1 LSPTQGKVIEN
12 QMRKFC
18 IAIVLFS
25 ISCLFG
31 ADESPGEA
39 KNIYGVLLQA
49 IQDGDASVFQE
60 LGTEAF
66 KKQMTPDLFRSAQNE
81 IGIRLREG
89 YVSSYLGKIS
99 KSNREIFLWKITTS
113 RNSDQLLATLVLEK
127 NKVAGFYFQ

>member
-1 LSPTQGKVIEN
+1 
-12 QMRKFC
+12 MRKFC

-89 YVSSYLGKIS
+89 YVSSYHGKIS

>member
-1 LSPTQGKVIEN
+1 
-12 QMRKFC
+12 MRKFC

-113 RNSDQLLATLVLEK
+113 RNPDQLLATLVLEK

>member
-1 LSPTQGKVIEN
+1 
-12 QMRKFC
+12 MRKFC

-89 YVSSYLGKIS
+89 YVSFYLGKIS

>member
-1 LSPTQGKVIEN
+1 
-12 QMRKFC
+12 MRKFC